1 MGLLLSSLA
10 FLAAYLGARR
20 SIGAGMVAVLTAG
33 YLYGFL
39 RARFFDGFS
48 HFIFDAAVLGLYLGH
63 LSRTGTL
70 RPPHAPALYQ
80 WVTSLLAWPVVIFG
94 LGVLYPQH
102 MLIQL
107 VGLRAAVWFL
117 PLLLLGGWA
126 RLADLTP
133 VARAIAVLNLVAL
146 LVAVGEYFL
155 GLEAFLPRN
164 AVTELMYMSKDVA
177 GFKEHRIPATFIS
190 AGAYG
195 GVMVGGI
202 PFLVGRWLAARD
214 RSPEKLLLVAALL
227 AAVVGT
233 FLCGSR
239 TPVLFVIVLGLATV
253 YKLRTKLSYLVPVA
267 FVVLVVWH
275 VVSGSERLQRF
286 STLQDTE
293 MVMDR
298 FSGSTNVGVLELL
311 LTYPM
316 GAGLGSAFGTSI
328 PSFLQHLSPLEGIGA
343 ENEYARIGIEQSLV
357 GVSLWLA
364 FLAWMVTKRRIRLP
378 GGWEVAGHLMLVY
391 VVLSWVSAATGC
403 GMLMSIPG
411 TCLLLFQMGLLGK
424 SPVPTTSSQD
434 AVRFPK
440 GPFARLA
447 LPASGPG
454 TPVGGRR

>member
-1 MGLLLSSLA
+1 MGLLLSGLA
-10 FLAAYLGARR
+10 FFAAFLGARR
-20 SIGAGMVAVLTAG
+20 SVGAGMVAVLTAG
-33 YLYGFL
+33 YFYGFL

-63 LSRTGTL
+63 FARTGTL
-70 RPPHAPALYQ
+70 RPPHAPDLYQ
-80 WVTSLLAWPVVIFG
+80 WVTALLAWPVVIFG

-102 MLIQL
+102 VLIQL

-117 PLLLLGGWA
+117 PFLLLGSWA

-133 VARAIAVLNLVAL
+133 VARAVAVLNLVAL

-164 AVTELMYMSKDVA
+164 AVTELMYKSKDVA
-177 GFKEHRIPATFIS
+177 GFKEHRIPATFVS

-195 GVMVGGI
+195 GVMAAGV
-202 PFLVGRWLAARD
+202 PFLVGCWLAARD
-214 RSPEKLLLVAALL
+214 HYLEKLLLVAALL
-227 AAVVGT
+227 AAAVGT

-239 TPVLFVIVLGLATV
+239 TPVLFLMVLGLATV
-253 YKLRTKLSYLVPVA
+253 YKLRTKLSNLVPVG
-267 FVVLVVWH
+267 LVAVAVWF

-298 FSGSTNVGVLELL
+298 FSGSTNVGVVELL

-328 PSFLQHLSPLEGIGA
+328 PSFLQHLSTLEGIGA

-357 GVSLWLA
+357 GAVLWLA
-364 FLAWMVTKRRIRLP
+364 FLAWMVTRRRVRLP
-378 GGWEVAGHLMLVY
+378 GGWEVAEHLMLVY
-391 VVLSWVSAATGC
+391 VILCWVGAAIGC
-403 GMLMSIPG
+403 GTLTSIPG
-411 TCLLLFQMGLLGK
+411 TCMLLFQMGLLGK
-424 SPVPTTSSQD
+424 KSVPRTASQGTI
-434 AVRFPK
+434 RLPG
-440 GPFARLA
+440 GPPARLA
-447 LPASGPG
+447 PPASVPR